1 MSVCTR
7 KRPAPDVQAT
17 VRMSADRGPVRI
29 SVIIP
34 AFNARRVIG
43 RCLRSVTRQKI
54 NIAYEVLVVAS
65 SRDGTV
71 ERIRRE
77 FPGVRVV
84 RLDARAHP
92 GTARNIGVRHAR
104 GQILAFTD
112 ADCVPEPDWLACLV
126 NYHGSTPGESDG
138 RPVALAGSIAN
149 GLPRSTV
156 ATADWFLEFSN
167 VLPGR
172 LPETCAFG
180 PTANFSLPRAVFLA
194 AGGFDDNRTAEDM
207 ALGLELRA
215 QGHRVRFDPAPR
227 IRHFGRARWAP
238 FLRKQFELGLGS
250 ALVRKNRPLPGAWIV
265 RVPPLVPLLFVFRL
279 IQVVRR
285 SLQADR
291 RHALRLLRSAP
302 AFGIGLGAW
311 VSGFLAGTLRRLP
324 SSHWNF
330 QVRGLTAPPAGPTA
344 SDESARHVPIA
355 LEEHGR
361 GPARTPGSR
370 RRRSPVKRVVHRV
383 VNRLGYQ
390 IQRVPAE
397 KLRWEPGKAYWN
409 VDYLRRLHFE
419 PRTLVDVGVGR
430 GTTELYQAFPEA
442 HLVLVDPLREFEPVM
457 QQVLAERPGDY
468 VLTALGDRDAT
479 LTIHMDR
486 EDLQRSSVRARQPI
500 ERNDQGYE
508 PREVPV
514 TTLDALLDRYEFE
527 PPFGLKI
534 DAEGCE
540 LDVVMGAE
548 RFLASTDFVIAEVAV
563 ADRFEKSYT
572 FAAFVAA
579 MDARGFAV
587 RDVLEIGR
595 AASSEV
601 TFLDLMFAR
610 VRTRREIAS
619 RRPAGETRPV
629 LTAGQDRGSYSVL
642 ETAPSAI
649 GAHSHSPPEF
659 VTCARSVRGR
669 MVAGGLNGPG
679 SRTDGS
685 H

>member
-1 MSVCTR
+1 MSVPHEDR
-7 KRPAPDVQAT
+7 PGARRPADAGTSSNTPDAAAKIQAPIH
-17 VRMSADRGPVRI
+17 SGPVRI

-54 NIAYEVLVVAS
+54 HVAYEVLVVAS

-92 GTARNIGVRHAR
+92 GTARNVGVRHAR

-112 ADCVPEPDWLACLV
+112 ADCVPDPDWLACLV
-126 NYHGSTPGESDG
+126 DYHGSTPGESDG

-250 ALVRKNRPLPGAWIV
+250 ALVRKKRPLPGAWIV
-265 RVPPLVPLLFVFRL
+265 RVSPLVPLLFFFRL
-279 IQVVRR
+279 FHVARR

-291 RHALRLLRSAP
+291 RHVLRLLRCVH

-311 VSGFLAGTLRRLP
+311 VSGFLAGTLRRSP

-330 QVRGLTAPPAGPTA
+330 QVRGLMAPPAGRTV
-344 SDESARHVPIA
+344 SDEIACHVPIA
-355 LEEHGR
+355 LVEHGR
-361 GPARTPGSR
+361 GPVRRPGTR

-383 VNRLGYQ
+383 VNRLGYR

-397 KLRWEPGKAYWN
+397 KSRWEPGKTYWN
-409 VDYLRRLHFE
+409 ADYLRRLRFE

-430 GTTELYQAFPEA
+430 GIAPLYQAFPEA
-442 HLVLVDPLREFEPVM
+442 HLVLVDPIRECEPVM
-457 QQVLAERPGDY
+457 QQVLATRPGDY
-468 VLTALGDRDAT
+468 VVAALGDREGSLSIYT
-479 LTIHMDR
+479 DR
-486 EDLQRSSVRARQPI
+486 VDLEKCSFRFRQPI
-500 ERNDQGYE
+500 ERNEKGYGR
-508 PREVPV
+508 REVPV
-514 TTLDALLDRYEFE
+514 TTLDALMDRYDLT

-534 DAEGCE
+534 DTEGYE

-548 RFLASTDFVIAEVAV
+548 RFLARTDFVIAEVAV
-563 ADRFEKSYT
+563 ADRFEKGYT

-595 AASSEV
+595 ASNSEV
-601 TFLDLMFAR
+601 TFLDLVFIR
-610 VRTRREIAS
+610 VRTRREIAAA
-619 RRPAGETRPV
+619 RPAGE
-629 LTAGQDRGSYSVL
+629 
-642 ETAPSAI
+642 SAL
-649 GAHSHSPPEF
+649 
-659 VTCARSVRGR
+659 R
-669 MVAGGLNGPG
+669 
-679 SRTDGS
+679 
-685 H
+685 